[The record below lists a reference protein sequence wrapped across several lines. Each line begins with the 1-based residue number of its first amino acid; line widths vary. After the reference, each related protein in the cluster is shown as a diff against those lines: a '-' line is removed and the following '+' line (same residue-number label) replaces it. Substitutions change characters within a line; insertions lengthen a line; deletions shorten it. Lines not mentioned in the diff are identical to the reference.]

1 MVKNH
6 RTKDKDGL
14 LEYIKVALSSSG
26 FKKGDYDLSKSSL
39 YFKNVQMDRVKKDK
53 ILATLSQAFPQY
65 SFVWESNHLLT
76 WF

>member
-26 FKKGDYDLSKSSL
+26 FKKSDYDLRNSTL
-39 YFKNVQMDRVKKDK
+39 YFKTQMDRVKKDK
-53 ILATLSQAFPQY
+53 ITATLSQAFPQY